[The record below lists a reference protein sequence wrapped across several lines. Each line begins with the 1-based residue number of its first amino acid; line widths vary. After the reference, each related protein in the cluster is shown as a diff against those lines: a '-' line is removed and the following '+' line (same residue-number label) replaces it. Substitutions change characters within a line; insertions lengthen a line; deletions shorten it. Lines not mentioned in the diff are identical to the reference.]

1 MTDLLRV
8 DVDGGKYTVVQK
20 EGGGTSIL
28 RYGEPWMGEDGSFAG
43 VNCVLAMAYELEEL
57 RARPAATLEQRDAD
71 EGIEMLREAN
81 ASFGNYTAGAPAVP
95 ALEIPGL
102 GKQMLL
108 DYARKLAGLAA
119 ELKEE
124 ARQENVAGHPMLSL
138 LLIRLQLSVEETG
151 EFAEALAE
159 GDIVHAAKELTDMSY
174 VTDGHYLTLGL
185 ADLKLPLYRE
195 VHGSNMTKLDPVTGK
210 PIINEAGRWVKGPA
224 YREALLD
231 PIIFPDEFRT
241 HSEVSAVDD

>member
-1 MTDLLRV
+1 MTDLLRI
-8 DVDGGKYTVVQK
+8 DVDDGKYTIVQK

-57 RARPAATLEQRDAD
+57 RARPQATLEQSDVD
-71 EGIEMLREAN
+71 EGVSMLREAN
-81 ASFGNYTAGAPAVP
+81 ASFGNYTAAAPAVP
-95 ALEIPGL
+95 ELASYDAERLR
-102 GKQMLL
+102 
-108 DYARKLAGLAA
+108 YYAGLLATIAGAMKQEAA
-119 ELKEE
+119 E
-124 ARQENVAGHPMLSL
+124 ANGTGRDMLGL

-159 GDIVHAAKELTDMSY
+159 GDLVHAAKELTDMSY

-185 ADLKLPLYRE
+185 GDLKLPLYRE
-195 VHGSNMTKLDPVTGK
+195 VHSSNMTKLDPETGK

-224 YREALLD
+224 YREADIASVL
-231 PIIFPDEFRT
+231 E
-241 HSEVSAVDD
+241 AK

>member
-57 RARPAATLEQRDAD
+57 RARPQATLEQSDAD
-71 EGIEMLREAN
+71 EGITMLREAQ
-81 ASFGNYTAGAPAVP
+81 AAFGNYMGAEPAVP
-95 ALEIPGL
+95 VIGQEGRDFLALYAEGL
-102 GKQMLL
+102 GS
-108 DYARKLAGLAA
+108 LAA
-119 ELKEE
+119 NIKAAAAKFKREGKEME
-124 ARQENVAGHPMLSL
+124 AL

-151 EFAEALAE
+151 EFAGALAE
-159 GDIVHAAKELTDMSY
+159 GDLVHAAKEPTDISY
-174 VTDGHYLTLGL
+174 VTDDHYLTLGL

-195 VHGSNMTKLDPVTGK
+195 THRSNMTKLDPVTGK
-210 PIINEAGRWVKGPA
+210 PIINEAGRWVKGPG
-224 YREALLD
+224 YEEARLE
-231 PIIFPDEFRT
+231 PILSPDQRT
-241 HSEVSAVDD
+241 HSDVSAVDD